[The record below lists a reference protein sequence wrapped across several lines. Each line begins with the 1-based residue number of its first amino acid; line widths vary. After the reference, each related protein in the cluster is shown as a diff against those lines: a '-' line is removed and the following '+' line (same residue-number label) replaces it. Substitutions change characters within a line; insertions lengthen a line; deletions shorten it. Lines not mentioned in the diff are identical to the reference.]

1 MTVSTGELLRSSL
14 FLLFSETRPNVD
26 VLGVLE
32 FYRTI
37 FHSYQLART
46 SHAKLMLRDAL
57 QIMQAMLSNHSE
69 NFTAMGNIQDRF
81 FESLPHYTKDLFPY
95 KCQPE
100 IPLHRSL
107 EILIHSPNCQEG
119 VKILRSIRKIYEN
132 VTVRITTPHN
142 CHSSDILTAS
152 SEFSFWYF
160 NRPDKGLTWLR
171 QANLAKTEY
180 LLVGYHLSHFS
191 EHTNLERML
200 QMVCSGQANIV
211 GGAVR
216 SEPKGY
222 WDLGCYQIS
231 LNNFTLRIR
240 PGYEQS
246 TNSCAHCDYI
256 ASPILISRRLFVRA
270 MQHSSLPSRLALLDL
285 FVRLIHSGLDTIT
298 LPRAVVCPDVMFHMQ
313 HDPDQAL
320 TNVDKKTWTAF
331 VNLWSL
337 DRIRLFPDV
346 EFVWTCYEARIHC
359 EFYEKSEVQVPSCC
373 LNEQHRCVIGF
384 LSLTSKY
391 QITTRVSGDYLTG
404 LYGPVIGA
412 TLYQSLLNVVWNRSA
427 HERIE
432 KTAFRKEFY
441 KKYGCKLFPAHL
453 RKPTQQIV
461 VSGPTR
467 NWTIYG
473 EFMAPVS
480 ETNEIKNVYSQQT
493 KIWVHGIWT
502 ETNYNPGTMTPEYTH
517 WEIESLFWS
526 AELALIPL
534 PFCGTYQLRMN
545 CLIASYLPLGN
556 IQYHDVDRY

>member
-1 MTVSTGELLRSSL
+1 MYEWILVMTLRLLLSGLAITDFIRNTFLIDIALLESLVNHLDWRKYTGQDHHTKSDHCCHAILITHCPSVSLQKISQSIRQTIRKKTLSSL
-14 FLLFSETRPNVD
+14 FLL
-26 VLGVLE
+26 L
-32 FYRTI
+32 
-37 FHSYQLART
+37 
-46 SHAKLMLRDAL
+46 
-57 QIMQAMLSNHSE
+57 
-69 NFTAMGNIQDRF
+69 
-81 FESLPHYTKDLFPY
+81 
-95 KCQPE
+95 
-100 IPLHRSL
+100 
-107 EILIHSPNCQEG
+107 
-119 VKILRSIRKIYEN
+119 
-132 VTVRITTPHN
+132 
-142 CHSSDILTAS
+142 
-152 SEFSFWYF
+152 
-160 NRPDKGLTWLR
+160 
-171 QANLAKTEY
+171 
-180 LLVGYHLSHFS
+180 
-191 EHTNLERML
+191 
-200 QMVCSGQANIV
+200 
-211 GGAVR
+211 
-216 SEPKGY
+216 
-222 WDLGCYQIS
+222 QIS

-556 IQYHDVDRY
+556 IQYHDVDRYWTDLIDLRIL